1 MAFFID
7 WIAKGA
13 YILLI
18 SLTTGFDVFSKFNA
32 TLLMFIVFSPFLFYS
47 FLLEWLNKGQT
58 IGKMAMGI
66 KVVGIHGNEPSIS
79 QCAIRWMFL
88 LVDEYLFILFIFVS
102 EAFYAL
108 VIFSPFVGCLYIGIS
123 QRNQR
128 VGDVAAGTYLVK
140 SNETVHSIFDTIYGY
155 NLNHKK
161 EYTPQFVEIV
171 KFSDKDMTTIKN
183 LLEKSELH
191 FNDKLARKVAIHVK
205 KTLNIESQ
213 LNDYQFL
220 KQLLQD
226 YNFLVLQKAEA

>member
-108 VIFSPFVGCLYIGIS
+108 VIFSPLVGCLYIGIS

-128 VGDVAAGTYLVK
+128 VGDIAAGTYLVK
-140 SNETVHSIFDTIYGY
+140 SNETVHSIFDTIYSY
-155 NLNHKK
+155 ASISRTNYEPIYPEVLKLSDRDM
-161 EYTPQFVEIV
+161 TIV
-171 KFSDKDMTTIKN
+171 KKLLERSEENFDYELAGKLANHIKN
-183 LLEKSELH
+183 ILQISY
-191 FNDKLARKVAIHVK
+191 NDDNEV
-205 KTLNIESQ
+205 
-213 LNDYQFL
+213 FL
-220 KQLLQD
+220 KQLLKD
-226 YNFLVLQKAEA
+226 YNYLSVTTAK